1 MDERQRQKQTKKLR
15 QLSEVNKLS
24 VLIGLS
30 YKIAHS
36 NQTYPF
42 FIKSNVT
49 LSPINT
55 NGAHWEG
62 LENPL
67 LLNH

>member
-1 MDERQRQKQTKKLR
+1 MSSTE
-15 QLSEVNKLS
+15 NLS
-24 VLIGLS
+24 VLMILV
-30 YKIAHS
+30 YNKKIAHY

-49 LSPINT
+49 LSPIST

-62 LENPL
+62 LE
-67 LLNH
+67 